1 MLVFLLF
8 LCIFDKH
15 LLWEA
20 GPDSLFM
27 CHILNRSWSYLLAPQ
42 HFVVCPCVSTVAQC
56 PSTL

>member
-27 CHILNRSWSYLLAPQ
+27 CHILNRSWSYLLSSAALRS
-42 HFVVCPCVSTVAQC
+42 VSLCINSCSVSVNA
-56 PSTL
+56 